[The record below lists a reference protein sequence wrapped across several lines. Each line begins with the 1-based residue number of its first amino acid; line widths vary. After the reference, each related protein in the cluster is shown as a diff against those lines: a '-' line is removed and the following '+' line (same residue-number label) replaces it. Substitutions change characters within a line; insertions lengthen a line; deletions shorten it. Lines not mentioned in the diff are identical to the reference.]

1 MARLP
6 RYQRIGLTARQPVS
20 LDFAAAREEARL
32 GQTISQQLDRMSEF
46 AFRRA
51 AEEAERR
58 GEERVRE
65 EGALPTLEA
74 IRERGGPRGIAER
87 AAVEAANRIAVV
99 EIETLAKQDM
109 QNLIREA
116 DKNNMPLSAFEASMA
131 DIQDGYAASLEE
143 IDPVASG
150 VLSARL
156 NDSAMTYT
164 GRYSDISFRKAQAAA
179 QERASQI
186 VEVGSQEIIELA
198 TQPGSNKATLEVA
211 AGKFKA
217 NMLDIGVSEEKS
229 QKVID
234 QTLKKAVKL
243 NRLYLYDNADGIS
256 KKKELVEVYKK
267 FPLPGAD
274 YEESRSFNDK
284 LERYLSTEI
293 NVAQKEFASELK
305 DAETVLRQGGFVPSG
320 FEMNEE
326 YIRDIFDDE
335 TASEILRDWQ
345 GVQDDVANIGALN
358 EAYPE
363 KIDAISSEY
372 EDALNNAIDSGDAQE
387 IIKASKRILDWQESV
402 EARDNAIS
410 QDAAAY
416 VISTSDTAQGVYR
429 DIQEKLSEGDL
440 NGAANRL
447 LQLRTL
453 TQNQYD
459 LMETPQGFR
468 NIMPKPFAAAVV
480 NLIQSQPSD
489 GAVTQFEALRD
500 QLGDYAP
507 RFIEELRK
515 AGLKPEYVRGLYT
528 NNAATR
534 QNLAEISDMKEP
546 DLLVDLP
553 KTTKTDV
560 TEQIAKALSNSGY
573 KQTFLRGSAG
583 EGYSI
588 YQQQFEVVRK
598 YAIYKIASGK
608 DINEAVKES
617 ISELLPEADA
627 KQIVNRTQANYIIPV
642 DPNLNPSTIDKNVRR
657 LLSEQALAAFEVE
670 TIDFPDLPEFA
681 DEPVTLAAI
690 SSNGIWLNNESGDGL
705 RLHYLINDE
714 PIVVKNKD
722 RKYVEIKFKDINS
735 IVREI
740 FPKTSAE
747 ERREARKGPA
757 QEPSEEIKITTP
769 IEKPKVS
776 RREGRK

>member
-6 RYQRIGLTARQPVS
+6 RYQRIGLTARQPRP
-20 LDFAAAREEARL
+20 LDFAAAREEAKL
-32 GQTISQQLDRMSEF
+32 GQTISQQLDRMSDF
-46 AFRRA
+46 AFKRA

-74 IRERGGPRGIAER
+74 IREQGGPRGIAER
-87 AAVEAANRIAVV
+87 SAVEAANRIAVV

-109 QNLIREA
+109 QNLVREA

-198 TQPGSNKATLEVA
+198 TQPGSDKSTLEVA
-211 AGKFKA
+211 AGKFKTS
-217 NMLDIGVSEEKS
+217 MLDIGINEEKA

-234 QTLKKAVKL
+234 GTLKKAVKL

-256 KKKELVEVYKK
+256 KKKELLEVYKK
-267 FPLPGAD
+267 FPLPGSD

-293 NVAQKEFASELK
+293 NAAQKEFANELRE
-305 DAETVLRQGGFVPSG
+305 AETVLRQGGFVPSG
-320 FEMNEE
+320 FEVNEE
-326 YIRDIFDDE
+326 YLKDIYDDE

-345 GVQDDVANIGALN
+345 RVQDDVVNIGALN
-358 EAYPE
+358 ETNPQ
-363 KIDAISSEY
+363 KIDFISNQYERDLNKAIK
-372 EDALNNAIDSGDAQE
+372 SGDAQE
-387 IIKASKRILDWQESV
+387 FIKASKRILDWQESL

-416 VISTSDTAQGVYR
+416 VISTSDIARALYTN
-429 DIQEKLSEGDL
+429 IQEKLSDNDL
-440 NGAANRL
+440 DGAASRL
-447 LQLRTL
+447 LELRQI

-480 NLIQSQPSD
+480 NLIESQPSD
-489 GAVTQFEALRD
+489 MAVTQFQVLRD
-500 QLGDYAP
+500 QLADYAP
-507 RFIEELRK
+507 GFIEELRR
-515 AGLKPEYVRGLYT
+515 AGLKPEYVRGLYI
-528 NNAATR
+528 NNAKTR
-534 QNLAEISDMKEP
+534 QNLAEISDMKEE
-546 DLLVDLP
+546 DLLAIAP
-553 KTTKTDV
+553 PAANRDV
-560 TEQIAKALSNSGY
+560 IEKLKSALIDSGY
-573 KQTFLRGSAG
+573 QETFLRGSAG

-598 YAIYKIASGK
+598 YAIYKMASGQNA
-608 DINEAVKES
+608 NEAVKES
-617 ISELLPEADA
+617 ISELLPEADP
-627 KQIVNRTQANYIIPV
+627 KQIVDRAQANYIIPV
-642 DPNLNPSTIDKNVRR
+642 DPSLNPSTIDRNVRR
-657 LLSEQALAAFEVE
+657 LLLEEALVALGVE

-705 RLHYLINDE
+705 RLHYLINDN
-714 PIVVKNKD
+714 PVAVKNKD

-735 IVREI
+735 IVQEI
-740 FPKTSAE
+740 FPGVIPGFTGFRAGFVSKPSKASATTTQVKKYPLQ
-747 ERREARKGPA
+747 RRKDRTE
-757 QEPSEEIKITTP
+757 
-769 IEKPKVS
+769 
-776 RREGRK
+776 